1 MHSPAFLTQSSLGF
15 QPTAKLPPRSADSSV
30 NHDQSQ
36 IVTELQ
42 ATDDVVES
50 DDAQRADHPVS
61 SLEQTLPAGQMMR
74 AEARFRCGA
83 FNQTGRT
90 GGSDTPGPR

>member
-1 MHSPAFLTQSSLGF
+1 MHSLAFLTQSSLGF

-42 ATDDVVES
+42 SPDDVVES

-61 SLEQTLPAGQMMR
+61 RLEQTLPAGQMMR
-74 AEARFRCGA
+74 TESRCRRGA
-83 FNQTGRT
+83 FNQTGRN
-90 GGSDTPGPR
+90 GGSHRR